1 MRLAALALE
10 ESTQNEI
17 WKDSTIPKMD
27 LDWPIL
33 NFPLSNQKCKQNV
46 YGGKIQKFKISLAFL
61 IERK

>member
-33 NFPLSNQKCKQNV
+33 NFPLSNQKCKQTV
-46 YGGKIQKFKISLAFL
+46 YGGKIQKY
-61 IERK
+61 